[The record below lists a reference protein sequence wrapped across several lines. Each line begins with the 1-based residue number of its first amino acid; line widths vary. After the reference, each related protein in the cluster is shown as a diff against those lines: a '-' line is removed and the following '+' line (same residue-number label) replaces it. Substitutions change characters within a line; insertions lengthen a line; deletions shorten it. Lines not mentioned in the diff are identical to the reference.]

1 MTLCTLYRLE
11 EVFNQVNSYMTHA
24 LSYMR
29 VKQTER
35 ERERER
41 ISRTACMFTFYRIE
55 EVFNQV
61 NTQQLA
67 TCHKHLAT

>member
-1 MTLCTLYRLE
+1 
-11 EVFNQVNSYMTHA
+11 MTHA